1 MSANSDVSPQ
11 ANYIQHHLVH
21 YNNIG
26 EKQGLIADFNV
37 INYDSIFW
45 SILTGVIA
53 ILFMMLA
60 ARRATSG
67 VPGRLQG
74 FVEMIVDMVDQQA
87 RSIVPSAESRKFVS
101 PLALTVFVWIVL
113 MNCLDFVPVDLPHVV
128 FHALGFGHEA
138 TDPLYYHRILPTAD
152 LNIPMGMS
160 LGVLLLMFYY
170 GIKIKHPGGFVKEL
184 FTAPFHAHGFAALLL
199 APANFALNL
208 VEYAAK
214 SVSMGM
220 RLFGNMFAGEL
231 VFMLIAL
238 LGGAWSGWNA
248 MSVGLGI
255 GHVLAGSVWAI
266 FHILIV
272 LLQAFIFM
280 MLTLVYIGQS
290 HEGH

>member
-74 FVEMIVDMVDQQA
+74 FVEMVVDMVDQQA

-128 FHALGFGHEA
+128 FHALGFGHEV